1 MKFVYKNGDVKPV
14 QEKEVAINIT
24 KDNKEIKINA
34 KGTADEIL
42 SLVMYA
48 LCNIFIEFISKD
60 DADVA
65 LDSVC
70 QAIKNEVKDNI
81 KKMS

>member
-1 MKFVYKNGDVKPV
+1 MKYIYKDGDIKPV

-48 LCNIFIEFISKD
+48 LCNIFIEFINKD